1 MKTSPLRLRL
11 LQVPLAWES
20 PAANIEAAGDLM
32 PDPGSCDLVVLPEM
46 WSTGFTMRP
55 GDAAEP
61 DRGPAW
67 QWMADVAQRTGSVIC
82 GSLAVAEDGRF
93 YNRFH
98 AVGPQGPLAQ
108 YDKKHLFTYSG
119 EDKSYTAGTAR
130 VTFTL
135 NGWRIMPV
143 ICYDIRFPAWCRNT
157 MDYDVLLVVANWP
170 AARIHHWDALL
181 RARAI
186 ENQCYVVAVNRTGT
200 DGNGL
205 AYPGHTAV
213 YDMNGEAV
221 LFAGDGEGAF
231 DAALDA
237 DALAAFRT
245 RFPFLADRDP
255 LHGIPS

>member
-20 PAANIEAAGDLM
+20 PAANIEAANRLI
-32 PDPGSCDLVVLPEM
+32 PDPGSCDLMVLPEM

-55 GDAAEP
+55 DEAAAP
-61 DRGPAW
+61 DKGPAW
-67 QWMADVAQRTGSVIC
+67 QWMAEAAERTGSVIC
-82 GSLAVAEDGRF
+82 GSLAVADGGRF

-98 AVGPQGPLAQ
+98 AVGPEGPIAQ

-119 EDKSYTAGTAR
+119 EDKAYTAGNAR
-130 VTFTL
+130 IAFTVK
-135 NGWRIMPV
+135 GWRIMPV

-157 MDYDVLLVVANWP
+157 LDYDVLLVVANWP

-205 AYPGHTAV
+205 SYPGHSAV
-213 YDMNGEAV
+213 YDMNGESV
-221 LFAGDGEGAF
+221 LFTGGGDGAF

-237 DALAAFRT
+237 DALTAFRT

-255 LHGIPS
+255 LHAIPS